1 MSSLDEYVSF
11 LPVEGQ
17 SIISQIRDDAQ
28 ESLTILAG
36 IHWVSH
42 HPDVP
47 SKLARLIVTELNK
60 ILCKLSA
67 SNYSIS
73 EVKSVASL
81 TLTPDRCYEECF
93 GDWADYNHIQSL
105 IPLLEMKAGRPMMLR
120 PKPDMALF
128 RPSLWKKLQSD
139 SIYRKL
145 NP

>member
-1 MSSLDEYVSF
+1 MIKPFVVIVPAAGRGDRFNQEIPKQYVR
-11 LPVEGQ
+11 VEGQ
-17 SIISQIRDDAQ
+17 SIFSQIRDDAQ

-73 EVKSVASL
+73 DLYSK
-81 TLTPDRCYEECF
+81 
-93 GDWADYNHIQSL
+93 I
-105 IPLLEMKAGRPMMLR
+105 
-120 PKPDMALF
+120 
-128 RPSLWKKLQSD
+128 D
-139 SIYRKL
+139 SIYYLIRSYIY
-145 NP
+145 